1 MLPFILRRLL
11 NLIPVFLGATFLVFI
26 ILQIAPG
33 DFLDARRLDPR
44 TTPQTIARL
53 EKQFALDQPVPVQ
66 YVRWLGNFMQGNLGT
81 SFDSNIPVAE
91 LLGPKIGNSAILTF
105 GETFLIFLIGIPI
118 GIYGA
123 IRQYSLGDK
132 SISLVSY
139 LFLGFPNFF
148 FGLLVIF
155 GLLQLQYTL
164 GRPLFP
170 IGGMTSENY
179 GNLNFFQKFLDVLW
193 HTAMPMLVLLVG
205 DVAGFTRGLRAQ
217 MLEYLNQDYVRT
229 ARAKGLTE
237 RTVIY
242 RHTLRNAITPFIA
255 GIGSLLPAILAGAG
269 TIELLFN
276 WPGLFPVFIDAI
288 NSQDLYVTLS
298 VGALS
303 LVLLVVGNLIGDFL
317 LAWVDPRI
325 RYF

>member
-1 MLPFILRRLL
+1 MLQFILRRLL
-11 NLIPVFLGATFLVFI
+11 NLIPVFLGSTFLVFI

-53 EKQFALDQPVPVQ
+53 EEQFGLTQPIPVQ
-66 YVRWLGNFMQGNLGT
+66 YVRWLGNFVQGNLGT
-81 SFDSNIPVAE
+81 SFDSNVPVAE

-105 GETFLIFLIGIPI
+105 GEIILIYLIGIPI

-132 SISLVSY
+132 AISITSY
-139 LFLGFPNFF
+139 VFLGFPNFF

-155 GLLQLQYTL
+155 GLLQIQYAI

-170 IGGMTSENY
+170 IGGMTSENFAS
-179 GNLNFFQKFLDVLW
+179 LNFFQRFLDILW
-193 HTAMPMLVLLVG
+193 HTAMPMFVILIG

-242 RHTLRNAITPFIA
+242 RHTLRNAITPFVA
-255 GIGSLLPAILAGAG
+255 GIGTLLPAILAGAG

-276 WPGLFPVFIDAI
+276 WPGLFPVFLDAL
-288 NSQDLYVTLS
+288 NSQDLYVNLS
-298 VGALS
+298 VGALA
-303 LVLLVVGNLIGDFL
+303 LVLLVIGNLIADFL
-317 LAWVDPRI
+317 LAVVDPRI

>member
-1 MLPFILRRLL
+1 MLPFILRRFL
-11 NLIPVFLGATFLVFI
+11 NLIPVFLGATFMVFL

-44 TTPQTIARL
+44 TTPATIARL
-53 EKQFALDQPVPVQ
+53 EQQFGLDQPVPVQ
-66 YVRWLGNFMQGNLGT
+66 YAKWLLNFLQGNLGT

-105 GETFLIFLIGIPI
+105 GEIILIYLIGIPI

-132 SISLVSY
+132 AISITSY

-148 FGLLVIF
+148 FGLLVIYA
-155 GLLQLQYTL
+155 LLQIQYALKT
-164 GRPLFP
+164 PLFP
-170 IGGMTSENY
+170 VNGMTSQNFDS
-179 GNLNFFQKFLDVLW
+179 LNPFQQFLDILW
-193 HTAMPMLVLLVG
+193 HTVTPMFVILVG

-242 RHTLRNAITPFIA
+242 RHTLRNAITPFVA
-255 GIGSLLPAILAGAG
+255 GIGTLLPTVLAGAG

-276 WPGLFPVFIDAI
+276 WPGLFPVFLEAI
-288 NSQDLYVTLS
+288 NSQDVYVTLS
-298 VGALS
+298 VAAIS
-303 LVLLVVGNLIGDFL
+303 LVLLVIGNLIADFL
-317 LAWVDPRI
+317 LAVVDPRI

>member
-1 MLPFILRRLL
+1 MLQFILRRLL
-11 NLIPVFLGATFLVFI
+11 NLIPVFLGSTFLVFI
-26 ILQIAPG
+26 ILQVAPG
-33 DFLDARRLDPR
+33 DFLDERRLDPR

-53 EKQFALDQPVPVQ
+53 EEQFGLKQPVPVQ

-81 SFDSNIPVAE
+81 SFDSNVPVAE

-105 GETFLIFLIGIPI
+105 GEVILIYLIGIPI

-132 SISLVSY
+132 VISISSY

-155 GLLQLQYTL
+155 GLLQIQYAI

-170 IGGMTSENY
+170 IGGMTSENFSQ
-179 GNLNFFQKFLDVLW
+179 LSFFQRFFDILW

-242 RHTLRNAITPFIA
+242 RHTLRNAITPFVA
-255 GIGSLLPAILAGAG
+255 GIGTLLPAILAGAG

-276 WPGLFPVFIDAI
+276 WPGLFPVFLDAL
-288 NSQDLYVTLS
+288 NSQDLYVNLS
-298 VGALS
+298 VAALS
-303 LVLLVVGNLIGDFL
+303 LVLLVIGNLIADFL
-317 LAWVDPRI
+317 LAVVDPRI

>member
-11 NLIPVFLGATFLVFI
+11 NLVPVFLGATFMVFL
-26 ILQIAPG
+26 ILQVAPG
-33 DFLDARRLDPR
+33 NFLDARRLDPR
-44 TTPQTIARL
+44 TTPATIARL
-53 EKQFALDQPVPVQ
+53 EQQFGLDQPVYVQ

-81 SFDSNIPVAE
+81 SFDSNVPVAE
-91 LLGPKIGNSAILTF
+91 LIGPKIGNSAILTF
-105 GETFLIFLIGIPI
+105 GNIILVYLIGIPI

-123 IRQYSLGDK
+123 VRQYSFGDK
-132 SISLVSY
+132 ALSITSY

-148 FGLLVIF
+148 LGLLVIY
-155 GLLQLQYTL
+155 GLLQIQYAL

-170 IGGMTSENY
+170 VNGMTSN
-179 GNLNFFQKFLDVLW
+179 NFDSLNPFQQFLDIAW
-193 HTAMPMLVLLVG
+193 HAFIPLMVTVIG

-217 MLEYLNQDYVRT
+217 MLEFLNQDYVRT
-229 ARAKGLTE
+229 ARAKGLAE

-255 GIGSLLPAILAGAG
+255 GIGSLLPAVLAGAG

-276 WPGLFPVFIDAI
+276 WPGLFPVFLESLT
-288 NSQDLYVTLS
+288 SQDIYVSLS
-298 VGALS
+298 VGAIS
-303 LVLLVVGNLIGDFL
+303 LVLLVIGNLIADFL
-317 LAWVDPRI
+317 LAVVDPRI

>member
-1 MLPFILRRLL
+1 
-11 NLIPVFLGATFLVFI
+11 
-26 ILQIAPG
+26 
-33 DFLDARRLDPR
+33 
-44 TTPQTIARL
+44 
-53 EKQFALDQPVPVQ
+53 
-66 YVRWLGNFMQGNLGT
+66 MQGNLGT

-91 LLGPKIGNSAILTF
+91 LVVPKIGNSAILTF
-105 GETFLIFLIGIPI
+105 GNTILIFLIGIPI

-123 IRQYSLGDK
+123 VRQYSLGDK
-132 SISLVSY
+132 TISLISY
-139 LFLGFPNFF
+139 FFLGFPNFF

-155 GLLQLQYTL
+155 GLLQIQYAL

-170 IGGMTSENY
+170 IGGMTSSNFDS
-179 GNLNFFQKFLDVLW
+179 LNGFQQFLDILW
-193 HTAMPMLVLLVG
+193 HTAMPMMVLLIG

-242 RHTLRNAITPFIA
+242 RHTLRNAITPFVA
-255 GIGSLLPAILAGAG
+255 GIGNLLPAILAGAG

-276 WPGLFPVFIDAI
+276 WPGLFPVFLESL
-288 NSQDLYVTLS
+288 NSQDIYVTLS
-298 VGALS
+298 VGAIS
-303 LVLLVVGNLIGDFL
+303 LVLLVVGNLIADFL
-317 LAWVDPRI
+317 LAVVDPRI

>member
-1 MLPFILRRLL
+1 MLPFILKRLL
-11 NLIPVFLGATFLVFI
+11 NLIPVFLGATFMVFV
-26 ILQIAPG
+26 ILQVAPG

-44 TTPQTIARL
+44 TTPATIERL
-53 EKQFALDQPVPVQ
+53 ERQFGLDQPIPVQ
-66 YVRWLGNFMQGNLGT
+66 YVRWLANFMQGNLGT

-91 LLGPKIGNSAILTF
+91 LVVPKIGNSAILTF
-105 GETFLIFLIGIPI
+105 GNTILIFLIGIPI

-123 IRQYSLGDK
+123 VRQYSLGDK
-132 SISLVSY
+132 TISLISY
-139 LFLGFPNFF
+139 FFLGFPNFF

-155 GLLQLQYTL
+155 GLLQIQYAL

-170 IGGMTSENY
+170 IGGMTSSNFDS
-179 GNLNFFQKFLDVLW
+179 LNGFQQFLDILW
-193 HTAMPMLVLLVG
+193 HTAMPMMVLLIG

-242 RHTLRNAITPFIA
+242 RHTLRNAITPFVA
-255 GIGSLLPAILAGAG
+255 GIGNLLPAILAGAG

-276 WPGLFPVFIDAI
+276 WPGLFPVFLESL
-288 NSQDLYVTLS
+288 NSQDIYVTLS
-298 VGALS
+298 VGAIS
-303 LVLLVVGNLIGDFL
+303 LVLLVVGNLIADFL
-317 LAWVDPRI
+317 LAVVDPRI

>member
-1 MLPFILRRLL
+1 MLPFILRRFL
-11 NLIPVFLGATFLVFI
+11 NLIPVFLGATFMVFV

-44 TTPQTIARL
+44 TTPATIARL
-53 EKQFALDQPVPVQ
+53 EQQFGLDQPVPVQ
-66 YVRWLGNFMQGNLGT
+66 YAKWLLNFLQGNLGT

-105 GETFLIFLIGIPI
+105 GEIILIYLIGIPI

-123 IRQYSLGDK
+123 VRQYSLGDK
-132 SISLVSY
+132 AISITSY

-148 FGLLVIF
+148 FGLLVIY
-155 GLLQLQYTL
+155 GLLQIQYAL
-164 GRPLFP
+164 KSPLFP
-170 IGGMTSENY
+170 VNGMTSQNFDS
-179 GNLNFFQKFLDVLW
+179 LNPLQQFLDILW
-193 HTAMPMLVLLVG
+193 HTITPMFVLLVG

-229 ARAKGLTE
+229 ARAKGLAE

-242 RHTLRNAITPFIA
+242 RHTLRNAITPFVA
-255 GIGSLLPAILAGAG
+255 GIGTLLPAVLAGAG

-276 WPGLFPVFIDAI
+276 WPGLFPVFLEAI
-288 NSQDLYVTLS
+288 NSQDVYVTLS
-298 VGALS
+298 VAAIS
-303 LVLLVVGNLIGDFL
+303 LVLLVIGNLIADFL
-317 LAWVDPRI
+317 LAVVDPRI

>member
-1 MLPFILRRLL
+1 MLPFIIKRLL
-11 NLIPVFLGATFLVFI
+11 NLIPVFLGATFLVFM

-33 DFLDARRLDPR
+33 DFLDERRLDPR
-44 TTPQTIARL
+44 TTPATIERL
-53 EKQFALDQPVPVQ
+53 ERQFGLDQPIPVQ

-105 GETFLIFLIGIPI
+105 GEVILIYLIGIPI

-132 SISLVSY
+132 AISLVSY
-139 LFLGFPNFF
+139 FFLGFPNFF

-155 GLLQLQYTL
+155 GLLQIQFAL

-170 IGGMTSENY
+170 IGGMTSANFDS
-179 GNLNFFQKFLDVLW
+179 LNPFQQFLDILW
-193 HTAMPMLVLLVG
+193 HTAMPMLVLLIG

-242 RHTLRNAITPFIA
+242 RHTLRNAITPFVA

-276 WPGLFPVFIDAI
+276 WPGLFPVFLEAL
-288 NSQDLYVTLS
+288 NSQDIYVSLS
-298 VGALS
+298 VGAIS
-303 LVLLVVGNLIGDFL
+303 LVLLVIGNLIADFL
-317 LAWVDPRI
+317 LAVVDPRI